1 MTVRIF
7 PLVLCLLV
15 ALVAPP
21 AAAQSDTPA
30 PTPGSTTIDQT
41 VAAAFQSV
49 IGAQLDA
56 FRRDDWVLAFSYA
69 APSIQEVFGDPPGFR
84 SMVLNG
90 YRAVA
95 QPMVF
100 DFQDATVLN
109 GRPAQVVYVVGP
121 DGKAYRAVYFMQQQP
136 DGSWKISGVT
146 LFLLEGTTT

>member
-49 IGAQLDA
+49 IG
-56 FRRDDWVLAFSYA
+56 
-69 APSIQEVFGDPPGFR
+69 R
-84 SMVLNG
+84 SST
-90 YRAVA
+90 R
-95 QPMVF
+95 
-100 DFQDATVLN
+100 
-109 GRPAQVVYVVGP
+109 
-121 DGKAYRAVYFMQQQP
+121 
-136 DGSWKISGVT
+136 SGVT
-146 LFLLEGTTT
+146 IGCRRSPMQRRRFKRSSAIRLDSVRWC